1 MQSRAVRISSF
12 GEMKKDCPTLDMV
25 IELALQA
32 GSLLRFAF
40 GKNHTVRHKGRI
52 DLVTEMDQRCEDLIL
67 GQIRKL
73 FPHHTVISEESGLSN
88 GSVDSCW
95 YVDPLDGTTNYAHGL
110 PFFAVS
116 IGFAD
121 QDGLKLGA
129 IYDPMRDEYFYAEK
143 GKGAYLNGNPIHVS
157 DADQLVD
164 CLLVTGFPYEVDE
177 VYRWNLENFS
187 RFATRTQS
195 VRRLGSAALDF
206 CYVAA
211 GRVDGYWEVHLKPWD
226 LAAGILIAQEAG
238 AVVTDLNGDSEVM
251 KPPYAHLTAA
261 PKIHPLMLEILNT
274 GAIPKMR

>member
-1 MQSRAVRISSF
+1 MIMDRN
-12 GEMKKDCPTLDMV
+12 CPTLDMV

-40 GKNHTVRHKGRI
+40 GKNHTIRHKGRI

-67 GQIRKL
+67 GQIRKW
-73 FPHHTVISEESGLSN
+73 FPDHTIISEESGLST
-88 GSVDSCW
+88 GTMDSCW

-121 QDGLKLGA
+121 RDGMKFGA
-129 IYDPMRDEYFYAEK
+129 IYDPMRDECFYAEK
-143 GKGAYLNGNPIHVS
+143 GKGAYLNGNPIHTS
-157 DADQLVD
+157 DADNLVD

-177 VYRWNLENFS
+177 VYRWNLENFA

-206 CYVAA
+206 CYAAA

-226 LAAGILIAQEAG
+226 LAAGILIAREAG
-238 AVVTDLNGDSEVM
+238 AIVTDLKGNVEVM

-261 PKIHPLMLEILNT
+261 PKIHPLMLEILNA
-274 GAIPKMR
+274 GAVTVLR